1 MNKIFKPISKR
12 DAKIAAVLFG
22 AVLIVLVV
30 NLVKSLLA
38 GAVFEE
44 LHNNLLL
51 IAFAVIVE
59 FGMVTIATSKDKE
72 EEAGEVKEIEEVDA
86 GEEEDEEP
94 KTVLEGENERE
105 GSEEFTEGLNEE
117 FDGHSGSEG
126 GDIGG
131 AGEYGGDAGSGS
143 GGEGGGEAC

>member
-22 AVLIVLVV
+22 AVLIVLLV

-72 EEAGEVKEIEEVDA
+72 EEAGEVKEIEDVEA
-86 GEEEDEEP
+86 GRK
-94 KTVLEGENERE
+94 KTKNLRPSSKAKTKEKDLK
-105 GSEEFTEGLNEE
+105 SSQK
-117 FDGHSGSEG
+117 D
-126 GDIGG
+126 
-131 AGEYGGDAGSGS
+131 
-143 GGEGGGEAC
+143 

>member
-72 EEAGEVKEIEEVDA
+72 EEAGEVKEIEDVEA

-94 KTVLEGENERE
+94 ETVLEGENERE

-117 FDGHSGSEG
+117 FGGHSGSEG

-131 AGEYGGDAGSGS
+131 SGEYGGDAGSGS
-143 GGEGGGEAC
+143 GSEGGGEAC